1 MYLALFLFRLAVPLI
16 TCGLALALG
25 DRPAKLAGGACL
37 AAVFATLV
45 VQDYHEFYR
54 PQYAI
59 AAVDMALLA
68 AMIVLAMIYRRTWL
82 LAAGAFMMLVV
93 ATHIAFIVDLRIGAN
108 IRATA
113 ANVWA
118 NLTLVS
124 VAWGGWSSWRDRRSA
139 AAHPVIDP
147 PATP

>member
-1 MYLALFLFRLAVPLI
+1 MYLALFLFRLAVPLF

-37 AAVFATLV
+37 AAVLATLV

-59 AAVDMALLA
+59 AAVDTALLA
-68 AMIVLAMIYRRTWL
+68 AMVTLAVIYRRTWL

-118 NLTLVS
+118 NFTLVS
-124 VAWGGWSSWRDRRSA
+124 VAWGGWSSWRERRTA
-139 AAHPVIDP
+139 ARPVIEP
-147 PATP
+147 PTTT